1 MGNVADIF
9 IWLKKRER
17 WVKLVR
23 NYARE
28 VEKQVRMFS
37 CTYDEKK
44 EHVLEFRLLCE
55 REKGMILK
63 YQMARLFEHPGS
75 FHTTPIP
82 IL

>member
-44 EHVLEFRLLCE
+44 TRVGIQTTLW
-55 REKGMILK
+55 KGK
-63 YQMARLFEHPGS
+63 RNDSKVSNG
-75 FHTTPIP
+75 
-82 IL
+82 

>member
-37 CTYDEKK
+37 WKK
-44 EHVLEFRLLCE
+44 RTRVGIQTTLW
-55 REKGMILK
+55 KGK
-63 YQMARLFEHPGS
+63 RNDSKVSNG
-75 FHTTPIP
+75 
-82 IL
+82 

>member
-44 EHVLEFRLLCE
+44 EHVLEFSQRA
-55 REKGMILK
+55 G
-63 YQMARLFEHPGS
+63 
-75 FHTTPIP
+75 T
-82 IL
+82 